1 MTMQAALAKML
12 LILMEIAVLDSVG
25 LRSMLPS
32 PSSQVRHPF
41 HLLLSKQRK
50 KKKKLKLKQILRMM
64 PPSLY

>member
-1 MTMQAALAKML
+1 MAKML

-50 KKKKLKLKQILRMM
+50 KKKKKLKLEQILRMM